1 MSELLLIA
9 PPVDADAEPLAGI
22 AETTAPEQRRAVARA
37 RLTPRVVLPA
47 YDLERALALQR
58 ELGIGHVL
66 AQVLVRRGHV
76 DVEAVRRLLGASVVH
91 DPMAFDGIAA
101 ALETIKAHVDAGQ
114 RITVHGDYDV
124 DGVCATAIMVRAL
137 RALGA
142 DVNWFLPSRIDD
154 GYGLSAA
161 TVARLAQRGT
171 RLLITVDCGIT
182 AIEEVSAARLAG
194 LDVVVTDHHTPR
206 ADGLLPD
213 CPIVHPTVC
222 GYPCPDLCGTG
233 VAHKLAEALGA
244 TSAAADLELVALATV
259 ADLVPLRG
267 ENRRLVREGLAQL
280 AGTANVGLRALMEV
294 SGTDPSALNAQAL
307 GFRLAPRINAAGR
320 LARADAGLE
329 LLLTQDAQ
337 RAGAIAAELDAV
349 NMQRRAVEE
358 RIGFAADALVR
369 AMGERSAYVLAA
381 EGWHPGVIGIVA
393 SRIAERYHRPA
404 ILIAVDG
411 EGPAQGS
418 GRSIPGFDL
427 LAALQECEAHLLRYG
442 GHRAAAGLSVEPGR
456 IADLRDAFEAHAER
470 VLSAELLEPVERVDA
485 VASGTQL
492 GLPLTEELERL
503 EPCGMGNP
511 AVTLLVPGARFD
523 QIRPM
528 GEGDRHARFC
538 VSSGGARASAVAFG
552 CDGRLPGAG
561 GEPLDATFRLE
572 RNVWR
577 GTTEPR
583 LVLRHARPCAPAP
596 IAVLG
601 EPVDY
606 LQAVLDELDVVLLT
620 TKMVGVGAVRSL
632 LDRRG
637 EGPLAVLSDACATG
651 CDVLAVCADSP
662 RRLAGLCDRA
672 GGFSLISHAALA
684 GAPQI
689 ADAYRHIVVIDP
701 PASARADE
709 LVRVGAGYT
718 HLAWGATELRFAE
731 QMHEL
736 EYGLRASLVVLY
748 RSLKLLQRVA
758 GEELERLLRGE
769 GPHDRPA
776 GLAGRLVRV
785 LVELELVSLDRNLP
799 ALAIAS
805 AQQTE
810 LERSPAYLAYA
821 QQHEDG
827 QQFLHRA
834 RSRRLT

>member
-1 MSELLLIA
+1 MREGESVPAGAYSGGMS
-9 PPVDADAEPLAGI
+9 
-22 AETTAPEQRRAVARA
+22 
-37 RLTPRVVLPA
+37 PRIELPA
-47 YDLERALALQR
+47 YDLECALALQR
-58 ELGIGHVL
+58 ALGIGHVL
-66 AQVLVRRGHV
+66 AQVLVRRGHR
-76 DVEAVRRLLGASVVH
+76 DVEAVRQLLGASVVH
-91 DPMAFDGIAA
+91 DPLAFAGIGV
-101 ALETIKAHVDAGQ
+101 ALDSIRAHIDAGR

-137 RALGA
+137 RAVGA
-142 DVNWFLPSRIDD
+142 DVNWFLPCRDD
-154 GYGLSAA
+154 GYGLSTA
-161 TVARLAQRGT
+161 TVRRLAERGT
-171 RLLITVDCGIT
+171 RLLITVDCGVT
-182 AIEEVSAARLAG
+182 AVEEVGAARLAG
-194 LDVVVTDHHTPR
+194 LEVVVTDHHAPR

-233 VAHKLAEALGA
+233 VAHKLAEALGSS
-244 TSAAADLELVALATV
+244 SAAADLELVALATV
-259 ADLVPLRG
+259 ADLMPLRG

-280 AGTANVGLRALMEV
+280 AGTAKVGLRALMEV
-294 SGTDPSALNAQAL
+294 SGTDPSALSAQAL

-320 LARADAGLE
+320 LARPDAGLE

-337 RAGAIAAELDAV
+337 RAREIAAELDAV
-349 NMQRRAVEE
+349 NMQRRTVEE

-369 AMGERSAYVLAA
+369 EMGERSAYVLAA

-393 SRIAERYHRPA
+393 SRIVERYHRPA

-411 EGPAQGS
+411 EQPARGS

-427 LAALQECEAHLLRYG
+427 LAALDDCAEHLLRYG

-456 IADLRDAFEAHAER
+456 IADLRDAFDEHAER
-470 VLSAELLEPVERVDA
+470 VLSADLLEPVERVDA
-485 VASGTQL
+485 IVSGPQL

-503 EPCGMGNP
+503 EPCGIGNP

-552 CDGRLPGAG
+552 CDGRLAGAG

-583 LVLRHARPCAPAP
+583 LVLRHARRCAPAP
-596 IAVLG
+596 IEVLG

-606 LQAVLDELDVVLLT
+606 LQAVLDELDAPLQAIE
-620 TKMVGVGAVRSL
+620 MRSVGAVRGL

-651 CDVLAVCADSP
+651 SDTLAVCADSS
-662 RRLAGLCDRA
+662 RRLTGLCDRA
-672 GGFSLISHAALA
+672 GGFSLISHEALTR
-684 GAPQI
+684 APQI
-689 ADAYRHIVVIDP
+689 AEAYRHIVVIDP
-701 PASARADE
+701 PASAPADE
-709 LVRVGAGYT
+709 VIRAGAGYT
-718 HLAWGATELRFAE
+718 HLAWGVPELRFAE

-736 EYGLRASLVVLY
+736 EYRLRASLVALY
-748 RSLKLLQRVA
+748 RSLKLRRRVA

-776 GLAGRLVRV
+776 RLAGRLVRV
-785 LVELELVSLDRNLP
+785 LAELELVSLDRSLP

-810 LERSPAYLAYA
+810 LERSPAYQAYA

-834 RSRRLT
+834 RPRRRT